1 MKKVSFVAPLRNES
15 TLLAR
20 GLKELESF
28 IRKYPLQWELVL
40 VLDPS
45 SDSTLERAKEL
56 KSEKIKIEI
65 IENARPLGRGRS
77 VLSGLQKATGDF
89 VLVFPLDFTV
99 PLAELFQFLQEVVLN
114 PEIDL
119 AIGNRNTS
127 RKKWEAPLR
136 STWHWTLEKIIIEK
150 LRLQQIDAQDPL
162 CPYLIFQKKTLD
174 RILPELKLKSWYY
187 TPEILRKAKALD
199 FRIVE
204 VPILSK
210 DPRPSRIPLFKE
222 YMRHFF

>member
-1 MKKVSFVAPLRNES
+1 M
-15 TLLAR
+15 
-20 GLKELESF
+20 
-28 IRKYPLQWELVL
+28 
-40 VLDPS
+40 LDPS

-65 IENARPLGRGRS
+65 VENARPLGRGRS

-162 CPYLIFQKKTLD
+162 CPYLIFQKKALD